1 MKRLFLGLTAVGA
14 ACALTACSTDSGVG
28 PGAIADGNAD
38 GSGESLSIFAT
49 TGYLADAAKNIAP
62 DADVF
67 TMVGPGGDPH
77 TYQPSTKDIEKM
89 QDADLVLWNGLHL
102 EAQMIT
108 QLESLGDKQLAV
120 GDRLDTADL
129 LTWPEEGAGGEQL
142 YDPHIWNSPELW
154 TEVVDLIGDKLS
166 EVDAD
171 NADTYAAN
179 ADSYG
184 DEIDAAAKEASAVLE
199 GVSTRT
205 LITGHDAFNYFG
217 KTFDFEVHATDFV
230 STEAAKSP
238 QEISQLADL
247 IADEEVPV
255 IFQDNQANP
264 QAITSLSEAVDSRGW
279 TVEVSDEEL
288 FADTLGP
295 TAPTDTY
302 LGAFKH
308 NAETVAAGLS
318 K

>member
-1 MKRLFLGLTAVGA
+1 MKRLFLGFTAVGA
-14 ACALTACSTDSGVG
+14 ACALAACSTDSGVG
-28 PGAIADGNAD
+28 PGANAEGNAD
-38 GSGESLSIFAT
+38 ASGESLSIFAT

-120 GDRLDTADL
+120 GDQLDTADL

-154 TEVVDLIGDKLS
+154 TEVVDLIGGKLG
-166 EVDAD
+166 EIDAD
-171 NADTYAAN
+171 NADTYLAN
-179 ADSYG
+179 ADSYS
-184 DEIDAAAKEASAVLE
+184 DEIDAAAEEASAVLK

-205 LITGHDAFNYFG
+205 RLLAMMP
-217 KTFDFEVHATDFV
+217 
-230 STEAAKSP
+230 STTLARPLTLRCMQRTLSAPKQPSHHK
-238 QEISQLADL
+238 ISELADL

-255 IFQDNQANP
+255 IFQGQP
-264 QAITSLSEAVDSRGW
+264 G
-279 TVEVSDEEL
+279 
-288 FADTLGP
+288 
-295 TAPTDTY
+295 
-302 LGAFKH
+302 
-308 NAETVAAGLS
+308 
-318 K
+318 

>member
-28 PGAIADGNAD
+28 PGASADGNAD

-62 DADVF
+62 EADVF

-102 EAQMIT
+102 EARMIT

-154 TEVVDLIGDKLS
+154 SQVVDLIGDKLAD
-166 EVDAD
+166 VDAD
-171 NADTYAAN
+171 NAETFSAN
-179 ADSYG
+179 ADSYRE
-184 DEIDAAAKEASAVLE
+184 EIDAAAQQSDEILADVP
-199 GVSTRT
+199 TRT

-217 KTFDFEVHATDFV
+217 KTFGFEVHATDFV
-230 STEAAKSP
+230 STEAEKSP
-238 QEISQLADL
+238 REISQLADV
-247 IADEEVPV
+247 IAQEEVPV
-255 IFQDNQANP
+255 IFQDNQENP
-264 QAITSLSEAVDSRGW
+264 QAITSLSEAVESRGW

-288 FADTLGP
+288 FAGTLGP

-308 NAETVAAGLS
+308 NAEAVAEGLS

>member
-14 ACALTACSTDSGVG
+14 VCALTACSTDSVDSADNAANGNTD
-28 PGAIADGNAD
+28 GAD
-38 GSGESLSIFAT
+38 ESLSIFAT
-49 TGYLADAAKNIAP
+49 TGYLADAAQNIAP

-120 GDRLDTADL
+120 GDQLDTADL

-154 TEVVDLIGDKLS
+154 TEVVDLIGGKLG

-171 NADTYAAN
+171 NAATYLAN

-184 DEIDAAAKEASAVLE
+184 DEIDAAAEEASAVLE

-217 KTFDFEVHATDFV
+217 KTFDFKVHATDFV

-238 QEISQLADL
+238 QEISELADL

-264 QAITSLSEAVDSRGW
+264 QAITSLSEAVQSRGW